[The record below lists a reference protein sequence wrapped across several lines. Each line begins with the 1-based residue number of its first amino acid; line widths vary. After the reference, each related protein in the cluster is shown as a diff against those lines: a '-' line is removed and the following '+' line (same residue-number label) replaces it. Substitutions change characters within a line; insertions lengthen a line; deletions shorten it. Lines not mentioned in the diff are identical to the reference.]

1 MTDNRMQN
9 QENPVKDEALKDVNG
24 GLFIPLQTNALS
36 DDALDEV
43 TGGARWNWDDSGKKK
58 R

>member
-1 MTDNRMQN
+1 MTDNKKLSG
-9 QENPVKDEALKDVNG
+9 ENLIKDEALKDVNG
-24 GLFIPLQTNALS
+24 GLIITPKTNAIS